1 MLQTVL
7 VGCNNF
13 SLEAPI
19 IVELYSWRILH
30 ERSCIIEFTKRVV
43 KDIKLEAY
51 RTFYSFFFRNK
62 FNRLND
68 TGARMLD

>member
-30 ERSCIIEFTKRVV
+30 ERSCIIEFTIRVV

-51 RTFYSFFFRNK
+51 RAFYSFFATSLK
-62 FNRLND
+62 D
-68 TGARMLD
+68 